1 MIHRPLLITC
11 LLASCAENVWSQP
24 RTTQLDPVDSSDQLA
39 INPESTRPTELG
51 SKPTNGG
58 NIFRHMIDALDVMQS
73 HYFEL
78 WIGTW
83 PSAIDWT
90 GAVINTALSS
100 ALGTIA
106 QASSETGDDHY
117 SRTIN
122 KYFSHNAAYY
132 FGEDAFSIRN
142 EAYDDILWTVLEWL
156 ENIKTIEY
164 RNSTEPSWHGVQF
177 IPGFSHRARL
187 FWDLASKGWDNDL
200 CGGGMIWN
208 PRLLPYKNTITNQ
221 LFISASVA
229 IYLSSPGDSI
239 DFPFL
244 TFESQTFG
252 SMPGRPHDPKYLKA
266 AIEGYSWLKKSNM
279 TNESGLYVDGY
290 HIKGYSRNGSIGTGK
305 CDDRN
310 EMIYT
315 YNQGV
320 ILSGLRGLWEATGNR
335 SYLHDGYKLIRNVM
349 ASTGWYW
356 SGEPDSPIHK
366 FSSWAGLGQ
375 HGILEE
381 LCDRSGSC
389 SQDSQTFKGI
399 FFQHLTQFCEPL
411 PLQARIP
418 GKSYAAS
425 RMLRAKH
432 GDFCRTVGLWTAH
445 NAEAA
450 LSTRNDLGLFGTWWG
465 YRYAVSDNYPQS
477 LPAHAIDYRNDA
489 SILKTTKWMYPGKS
503 YLTDTPTAKAARSN
517 KDITTADVNDRGRG
531 RTVETQQ
538 GGLAVLRS
546 SWELLNSGRL

>member
-1 MIHRPLLITC
+1 MI
-11 LLASCAENVWSQP
+11 E
-24 RTTQLDPVDSSDQLA
+24 
-39 INPESTRPTELG
+39 
-51 SKPTNGG
+51 
-58 NIFRHMIDALDVMQS
+58 ALDVMQS
-73 HYFEL
+73 QFFEL

-83 PSAIDWT
+83 PSSIDWT
-90 GAVINTALSS
+90 GAVINTAVSS
-100 ALGTIA
+100 TLGTIA
-106 QASSETGDDHY
+106 RASSETKDDHY
-117 SRTIN
+117 SKIFN

-177 IPGFSHRARL
+177 IPAFSHRARL
-187 FWDLASKGWDNDL
+187 FWDLASKGWDIDL
-200 CGGGMIWN
+200 CGGGMLWN

-229 IYLSSPGDSI
+229 MYLSSPGDAI
-239 DFPFL
+239 DFPFSASD
-244 TFESQTFG
+244 SQIFG

-279 TNESGLYVDGY
+279 TNSQGLYVDGY
-290 HIKGYSRNGSIGTGK
+290 HIKGYSQNGSSGTGK

-310 EMIYT
+310 EMLYT

-320 ILSGLRGLWEATGNR
+320 ILSGLRGLWEATGNT
-335 SYLHDGYKLIRNVM
+335 SYLHDGYNLILNVM
-349 ASTGWYW
+349 ASTGWSW
-356 SGEPDSPIHK
+356 SGNPKSPISK
-366 FSSWAGLGQ
+366 SSSWSGLGQ

-399 FFQHLTQFCEPL
+399 FFQHLTQFCESL
-411 PLQARIP
+411 PEKTISP
-418 GKSYAAS
+418 GKTHAVSK
-425 RMLRAKH
+425 RLGEKH
-432 GDFCRTVGLWTAH
+432 SAFCRTVGSWVAL
-445 NAEAA
+445 NAQAA
-450 LSTRNDLGLFGTWWG
+450 LGTRNALGLFGTWWG
-465 YRYAVSDNYPQS
+465 CRYAAADDHQS
-477 LPAHAIDYRNDA
+477 HPAHAVDYRNDPSVLSTSKWVTSHDGRSTDDVGIQTA
-489 SILKTTKWMYPGKS
+489 EISEDISTT
-503 YLTDTPTAKAARSN
+503 
-517 KDITTADVNDRGRG
+517 DVNDRGRG

-546 SWELLNSGRL
+546 SWELLNAGRS